1 MGEKNGRKQE
11 SSGTVK
17 DSEKKKKIL
26 ISALKMLTILF

>member
-1 MGEKNGRKQE
+1 MRGKNGRKQE

-17 DSEKKKKIL
+17 DSEKKKIL